1 MSPKYGVNALG
12 GMRYAVY
19 KCRSAG
25 SIHGEEARDE
35 GREEAKGK
43 ERQPVNR
50 RGALCS
56 LIAGCRTVFAL

>member
-25 SIHGEEARDE
+25 SIHGEEERE
-35 GREEAKGK
+35 GGEEAKGR

>member
-19 KCRSAG
+19 KCRSAD
-25 SIHGEEARDE
+25 SIHNEEAHDEGGEEA
-35 GREEAKGK
+35 K
-43 ERQPVNR
+43 ERETQPVNR